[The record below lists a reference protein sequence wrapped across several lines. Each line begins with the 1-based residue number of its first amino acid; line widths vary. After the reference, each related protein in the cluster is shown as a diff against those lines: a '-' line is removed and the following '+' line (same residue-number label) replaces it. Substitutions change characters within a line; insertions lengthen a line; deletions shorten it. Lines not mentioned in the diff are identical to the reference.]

1 MRRKRFQHI
10 LATARFVESSSYERF
25 TKYKGMVPDE
35 LVLPLRTVFPS
46 RHRLDRSLKMMLR
59 DLASFP
65 ARRRFARLKSR
76 GGSEKARV
84 IPLSLVALGVVFGDI
99 GTSPL
104 YAFKECLRHC
114 TTPAQGYRTVSL
126 ILWRLILLVS
136 SNYLGIVMQAAHD
149 DER

>member
-10 LATARFVESSSYERF
+10 LATARFVESFSYERF

-65 ARRRFARLKSR
+65 ARRRFARLNSP
-76 GGSEKARV
+76 GGSQKAQV
-84 IPLSLVALGVVFGDI
+84 IP
-99 GTSPL
+99 SPL
-104 YAFKECLRHC
+104 LPFA
-114 TTPAQGYRTVSL
+114 VSFTA
-126 ILWRLILLVS
+126 LLT
-136 SNYLGIVMQAAHD
+136 NPP
-149 DER
+149 